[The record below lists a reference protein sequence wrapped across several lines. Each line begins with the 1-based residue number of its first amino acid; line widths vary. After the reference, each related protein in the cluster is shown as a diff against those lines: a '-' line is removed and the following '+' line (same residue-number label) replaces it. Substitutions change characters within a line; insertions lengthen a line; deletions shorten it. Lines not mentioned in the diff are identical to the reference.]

1 MEPTSIR
8 DIVRALAV
16 RIVEGAVKTPAEPAR
31 NVDGEAVVVGNGG
44 TFGTLAKR
52 GSGGAALGKSSPG
65 RPGENKVAPNG
76 EYR

>member
-31 NVDGEAVVVGNGG
+31 NVDGEAVVVGNAG

-52 GSGGAALGKSSPG
+52 GSGAALGKSSPG
-65 RPGENKVAPNG
+65 RPGKNKVAPNG